1 MEYMLIIYET
11 DHDQQARND
20 PSRQA
25 AYWQGW
31 GAYSEA
37 IRAAGIL
44 TGGAALQLPDTA
56 TIVRDGRV
64 QDGPFADAKE
74 QLGGFFQIKVP
85 DLDSALQWA
94 RRAPVSSAG
103 AVEVRPVLA
112 MG

>member
-37 IRAAGIL
+37 IRPPAY
-44 TGGAALQLPDTA
+44 
-56 TIVRDGRV
+56 
-64 QDGPFADAKE
+64 
-74 QLGGFFQIKVP
+74 
-85 DLDSALQWA
+85 
-94 RRAPVSSAG
+94 
-103 AVEVRPVLA
+103 
-112 MG
+112 